1 MLLWSFFVRLTGL
14 EPAHRETL
22 DPKSNASTNFATGA
36 TFFSKCCAKVRLN
49 CEKCKKNNKKMIATL
64 RNKV

>member
-1 MLLWSFFVRLTGL
+1 MVFLVRLTGL

-36 TFFSKCCAKVRLN
+36 IAQFVSLMAIGGVRPDAHALCGAKLGLFYVMS
-49 CEKCKKNNKKMIATL
+49 E
-64 RNKV
+64 

>member
-36 TFFSKCCAKVRLN
+36 EECLKNFAKVRLKY
-49 CEKCKKNNKKMIATL
+49 EKCKKKQKK
-64 RNKV
+64 V

>member
-1 MLLWSFFVRLTGL
+1 MGYRPTTIKKQGKKALSFVRLTGL

-36 TFFSKCCAKVRLN
+36 GDFHR
-49 CEKCKKNNKKMIATL
+49 IAVQ
-64 RNKV
+64 RYD